1 MWGHS
6 RYQHFTME
14 KLSVQHSQE
23 RLNKRVQLALPVRVT
38 CRDSENRPVLEM
50 ACTYDI
56 SSSGARLT
64 GLRSAKQE
72 GEIIAIE
79 RGRNNKTFCRIVWIG
94 GPDSELRGQ
103 IGIECA
109 EPGRMMWEMELS
121 QVEEIYDPIL
131 RENQTRAANLSVSKV
146 DGNRRRLQ
154 RFPLTGMAELSG
166 VGPNSRQLQGGL
178 KDLSET
184 GCLVVSSHAPAPGTG
199 VKVTLNI
206 ANYQLA
212 MKGMVRHADPGLG
225 MGIEFQEIRKGDRQ
239 LLQYLMRK
247 LTENQFEESFQFAAG
262 QEPALLQ
269 SPRP

>member
-6 RYQHFTME
+6 RYKHLTME
-14 KLSVQHSQE
+14 KLSVQCSQE

-38 CRDSENRPVLEM
+38 WRDSENRSGLEM

-64 GLRSAKQE
+64 GLRCAKRE

-94 GPDSELRGQ
+94 EPESELRGQ

-109 EPGRMMWEMELS
+109 EPGRNMWEMELS
-121 QVEEIYDPIL
+121 HVEEIYDPIL
-131 RENQTRAANLSVSKV
+131 RQNKTGNA
-146 DGNRRRLQ
+146 DGNRRRLP
-154 RFPLTGMAELSG
+154 RFPLAGTAELSG
-166 VGPNSRQLQGGL
+166 VGPNSQLLQGGL

-184 GCLVVSSHAPAPGTG
+184 GCLVVSNHAPAPGTS
-199 VKVTLNI
+199 VKVVLNV

-212 MKGMVRHADPGLG
+212 MKGMVRHTTPNMGV
-225 MGIEFQEIRKGDRQ
+225 GIEFYEIRKGDRQ
-239 LLQYLMRK
+239 MLQFLMRK

-262 QEPALLQ
+262 QEPELLQ
-269 SPRP
+269 SPQL